1 VNVKEYISG
10 GAIESYVLGMS
21 TEEERHEFESLAANY
36 PEIAAARNAFEMA
49 LEEQM
54 LSNAPT
60 PPAHLK
66 AAILSTVQA
75 TPVTDTYTSPPP
87 EAEAPVRS
95 MGVWKWVAAA
105 SLVLLAGAAW
115 WGFDNNS
122 KYNALLAKTDSLQ
135 QQLSTAHSEL
145 NDMKTD
151 ASLLQNP
158 AVKMAAMKGTSNP
171 DIFST
176 IYWDTTSKDVYLMLN
191 NLPQPASDKQY
202 QLWAL
207 LGGQPIDLGM
217 IEVTQKRLLYRMK
230 NVQVAEAF
238 AITLEPTGGSAAP
251 TSTPIVLS
259 KL

>member
-1 VNVKEYISG
+1 MNVKEYISG

-21 TEEERHEFESLAANY
+21 TEEERREFESLAAAY
-36 PEIAAARNAFEMA
+36 PEISNARNAFELA

-54 LSNAPT
+54 LRDAPAA
-60 PPAHLK
+60 PAHLK
-66 AAILSTVQA
+66 AAILSTVQTTT
-75 TPVTDTYTSPPP
+75 TPDTYGGAIP
-87 EAEAPVRS
+87 ETETPVRS

-115 WGFDNNS
+115 WGFDKNS
-122 KYNALLAKTDSLQ
+122 KYSQMLATNDSLQ
-135 QQLSTAHSEL
+135 QQLTTATAQL
-145 NDMKTD
+145 NDMKAD
-151 ASLLQNP
+151 AGLLQNP

-191 NLPQPASDKQY
+191 NLPRPASDKQY

-207 LGGQPIDLGM
+207 LGGKPIDLGM

-230 NVQVAEAF
+230 NVQDAEAF
-238 AITLEPTGGSAAP
+238 AITLEPTGGSTAP
-251 TSTPIVLS
+251 TTTPIVLS